1 VLLVLGGGCHFFF
14 KKLGEHLLWV
24 SGWEG
29 RGGDLDLMIKKL
41 CTHNINMNI
50 VTQAFFPKWGNSKVF
65 TSIDTRNLFIY

>member
-1 VLLVLGGGCHFFF
+1 VLLVLGGGCCFFF

-24 SGWEG
+24 WRGEG
-29 RGGDLDLMIKKL
+29 RGFRFDDKKL